1 MKIATVVVSTY
12 LDILAAFI
20 SILLN
25 LLHRYP
31 SRYYLHNILQYQY
44 LILDMKIELEKHFKL
59 HKVHKKTEV
68 TANR

>member
-25 LLHRYP
+25 YFIGIQVGTT
-31 SRYYLHNILQYQY
+31 YILQY